1 ANVAYPNIK
10 SIFFAKQIK
19 DRNGSI
25 AGNIL
30 KRFNII
36 FDYRRALIT
45 LTKNNKF
52 NEKFS
57 YNKSGIELAHDG
69 MRILRELKKSNIKE
83 NSSNQSSNNN
93 IILEN
98 QYKISLKPAYAIV
111 ELREGSPA
119 EQAGL
124 KIGDVLLSLNGK
136 QTYQFTLHQVIQM
149 FYDDDGKK
157 IRLRVD
163 RDGDALSFNFKLQKL
178 F

>member
-1 ANVAYPNIK
+1 
-10 SIFFAKQIK
+10 
-19 DRNGSI
+19 
-25 AGNIL
+25 
-30 KRFNII
+30 
-36 FDYRRALIT
+36 
-45 LTKNNKF
+45 
-52 NEKFS
+52 
-57 YNKSGIELAHDG
+57 

-83 NSSNQSSNNN
+83 NSSNQSSNNS

-98 QYKISLKPAYAIV
+98 QYKILLKPAYAVV

-124 KIGDVLLSLNGK
+124 KIGDILLSINGK

-157 IRLRVD
+157 IRLRID
-163 RDGDALSFNFKLQKL
+163 REGDALSFNFKLQKL